1 MHRGRRLPLKKVV
14 QSVRPCAEACRPE
27 AEQKLC
33 LLPNGLASK
42 LKTIHEKRYYD
53 MVSSNRSKT
62 TKSTTRRS
70 GQGTTS
76 SETKTTVVTSSHRE
90 ETQTMQ
96 SPDSKTVQQTTL
108 KEETTT
114 VVTSSHKSETAGSN
128 LSTKRPTQL
137 SEIYV
142 RQSEFEDSFM
152 EDVRI
157 QCDDIEKKID
167 LVLQACR
174 KLIDT
179 RFVMM
184 KNKPVWYDRD
194 TAA

>member
-1 MHRGRRLPLKKVV
+1 
-14 QSVRPCAEACRPE
+14 
-27 AEQKLC
+27 
-33 LLPNGLASK
+33 
-42 LKTIHEKRYYD
+42 
-53 MVSSNRSKT
+53 
-62 TKSTTRRS
+62 
-70 GQGTTS
+70 
-76 SETKTTVVTSSHRE
+76 
-90 ETQTMQ
+90 MQ

-194 TAA
+194 TAALYPQHDKVKIPQR